1 MQLVLLNIKRY
12 RWEARKNVTN
22 TQIST
27 MELTR
32 NALFGHPASINKQKL
47 HRNQQPTNRIAS
59 CALNMNKAKQHH
71 RLQTQEL

>member
-12 RWEARKNVTN
+12 GWEARKNVTN

-32 NALFGHPASINKQKL
+32 NALFGHPASINKQKA
-47 HRNQQPTNRIAS
+47 AS
-59 CALNMNKAKQHH
+59 KPAAH
-71 RLQTQEL
+71 E